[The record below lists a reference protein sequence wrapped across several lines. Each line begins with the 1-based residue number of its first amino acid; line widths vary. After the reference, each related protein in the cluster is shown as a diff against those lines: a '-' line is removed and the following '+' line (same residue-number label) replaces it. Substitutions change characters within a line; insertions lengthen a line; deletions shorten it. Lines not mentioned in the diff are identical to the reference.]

1 MNILAPQTL
10 PPRVRRSS
18 IRTRVS
24 SKGSRDDSL
33 LAVELAVSTAHHASF
48 SILGAARRLEC
59 VRIQERAMPQRPRQR
74 PTTPHQHPP
83 LVLSLAASKSAP
95 SLGATSALLTSAA
108 ARRRRARAAEMKAGG
123 DARSA
128 CDERRA
134 PRRLQAHRQACPPP
148 DAGVAWNA
156 A

>member
-1 MNILAPQTL
+1 MIRFLQSNWQLAPHTA
-10 PPRVRRSS
+10 PPSPFWAR
-18 IRTRVS
+18 
-24 SKGSRDDSL
+24 
-33 LAVELAVSTAHHASF
+33 
-48 SILGAARRLEC
+48 GAARRLEC

-108 ARRRRARAAEMKAGG
+108 APRRCARAAEMKGRG

-134 PRRLQAHRQACPPP
+134 PRRLQAHRQARPPP
-148 DAGVAWNA
+148 HPPPPAPPGMRSPPPRRRPCGVGVG
-156 A
+156 